1 MSGKV
6 WKALGFI
13 GTIGILSCS
22 CSKSIS
28 EPVSQT
34 RLPAEQTV
42 ITDEPKYTSLEKVTL
57 RNGKRVARP
66 FFFKDGINEKDAVHY
81 NSGGLYA
88 NLQLFENS
96 GISMKQFLFDEIR
109 MLEEKVSDY
118 DPRIVSIKDGDD
130 SCITELTYTKE
141 KLIEEEENTLIYQY
155 PCIIIAAVFRQAD
168 GSYLLLKVSVDN
180 EFSTGE
186 TGKLYRELMS
196 AYGIMYEN
204 K

>member
-42 ITDEPKYTSLEKVTL
+42 ITDEPEYTFLEKVTL

-130 SCITELTYTKE
+130 SCIIELTYTKE
-141 KLIEEEENTLIYQY
+141 KVIEEEENTLIYQY

>member
-1 MSGKV
+1 MSRKV

-34 RLPAEQTV
+34 RLPAEQTMV
-42 ITDEPKYTSLEKVTL
+42 TDEPVYTFLEKVTL

-88 NLQLFENS
+88 DLQLFENP
-96 GISMKQFLFDEIR
+96 GISMKQFLSDEVRI
-109 MLEEKVSDY
+109 LEKQVSDY
-118 DPRIVSIKDGDD
+118 EPRTGSIKEGDD
-130 SCITELTYTKE
+130 SCITELTYTKGNV
-141 KLIEEEENTLIYQY
+141 IEEDGNTHIYQY
-155 PCIIIAAVFRQAD
+155 PCSIIAAVFRQAD